1 MTIRAIVLSLFFLIV
16 SPVQSGDLRN
26 QLVDHPAPYLA
37 LHGSDPVAWQT
48 WNEDAMALAN
58 QQNKI
63 IYLSIGYFACHWC
76 HVMQQESYKN
86 NDIAEFLNENFIPV
100 KIDRELEPA
109 LDQQLMDF
117 TQRILGRGG
126 WPLNVFITPTGYP
139 VYSVL
144 YTPPDQFLEIL
155 NRLHTVWIED
165 SDQVTELVSRDFTRS
180 FPAANSSLN
189 RVGLARI
196 IADSTTGIL
205 QRADLEN
212 GGFGTQHK
220 FPSVPQLSY
229 LLYRYQSA
237 PDDTLKNFLEL
248 TLTTM
253 ASQGLQDH
261 LTGGFFRYT
270 TDPRWAIPHF
280 EKMLY
285 DNANLARLYLEA
297 ARILQHPQFK
307 EISYTTLRFMEQHM
321 WHERGAFISSFSAVD
336 DRNIEG
342 GSYLWTA
349 EQIRHTLDEQQAHLI
364 LNVWNLDRPPEL
376 PAGNHARFSMSLDQY
391 AVENNIKSE
400 EVDRLFEQAKSSL
413 TESRQ
418 ERALPADDKLLA
430 GWNGLALSTFV
441 AAGKHFPGSGFEETA
456 RALRDFLVMQ
466 LWDGKSLSRAMAKGS
481 LLGAASLE
489 DYAFVSRG
497 LLDWAQFSSSDNDY
511 RLAMEISRQ
520 GWERFYR
527 GNGWYQGDNSLLAP
541 GVAEEILADGAIPA
555 PSAVLIST
563 SLALAEKYSNTEMSN
578 RSLSALNRSERLLTE
593 APFWYVSQLQ
603 AVSLALDSQLPSQE

>member
-1 MTIRAIVLSLFFLIV
+1 MISRAIILSLFILIV
-16 SPVQSGDLRN
+16 SPAQPGDLRN

-48 WNEDAMALAN
+48 WNEEAMALAN

-63 IYLSIGYFACHWC
+63 VYLSIGYFACHWC

-126 WPLNVFITPTGYP
+126 WPLNVFITPTGFP

-144 YTPPDQFLEIL
+144 YTPPEQFLEIL
-155 NRLHTVWIED
+155 KRLQTVWLED
-165 SDQVTELVSRDFTRS
+165 SDQVNELVSRDFTRN
-180 FPAANSSLN
+180 FPAASSNLD
-189 RVGLARI
+189 RTDLSRI
-196 IADSTTGIL
+196 LADSTTGIL

-229 LLYRYQSA
+229 LLQRYQAA
-237 PDDTLKNFLEL
+237 PDENLKNFLEL

-261 LTGGFFRYT
+261 LVGGFFRYT
-270 TDPRWAIPHF
+270 TDPQWAIPHF

-285 DNANLARLYLEA
+285 DNVNLARLYLEA
-297 ARILQHPQFK
+297 AGILQYPQFR

-321 WHERGAFISSFSAVD
+321 WHEPGAFISSFSAVD
-336 DRNIEG
+336 DSNIEG

-349 EQIRHTLDEQQAHLI
+349 EQIRSVLDQQQAHLI

-376 PAGNHARFSMSLDQY
+376 PAGNHARFAMTLDHY
-391 AVENNIKSE
+391 AAENNIE
-400 EVDRLFEQAKSSL
+400 PETVDQLFKHAKSSL
-413 TESRQ
+413 SEFRMH
-418 ERALPADDKLLA
+418 RPLPADDKLLA
-430 GWNGLALSTFV
+430 GWNGLALSAFV
-441 AAGKHFPGSGFEETA
+441 LASEHFPEAGFEQTA
-456 RALRDFLVMQ
+456 SALRDFLVEQ
-466 LWDGKSLSRAMAKGS
+466 LWDGKSLSRAMVKGG
-481 LLGAASLE
+481 LLGKASLE
-489 DYAFVSRG
+489 DYAYVARG
-497 LLDWAQFSSSDNDY
+497 LLDWAQVSNSDTDF
-511 RLAMEISRQ
+511 RLSMEISKQ
-520 GWERFYR
+520 GWDRFYQ
-527 GNGWYQGDNSLLAP
+527 GNGWLQGDQSLLAP
-541 GVAEEILADGAIPA
+541 GAAEEVLADGATAA

-563 SLALAEKYSNTEMSN
+563 SLALADKYSNTELKN

-593 APFWYVSQLQ
+593 APFWYVSQLH
-603 AVSLALDSQLPSQE
+603 AVSVALDNQSSSQE